1 MSETEGAKKFYG
13 KYRGTVIN
21 NVDPMMLGRLLVS
34 VPDVLGPVPSS
45 WAVPCVPLAG
55 PTGPP
60 MGVYLVPP
68 IGAGVWVEFEQ
79 GNPDY
84 PIWVGCR
91 WGLQSDVPLAA
102 QLGNPADPNIVIQSL
117 LQQAIVISDL
127 PPAVPPPVLPP
138 TPPIGGITLRST
150 TGASIVVN
158 DAGIFISNGKGATI
172 MMVGPTVTINNGA
185 LVVV

>member
-1 MSETEGAKKFYG
+1 MSETDGGKKYYG

-21 NVDPMMLGRLLVS
+21 NVDPMMLGRLLVE
-34 VPDVLGPVPSS
+34 VPDVLGLVPSS

-60 MGVYLVPP
+60 MGVYMVPP

-91 WGLQSDVPLAA
+91 WGLQSDIPLAA
-102 QLGNPADPNIVIQSL
+102 LASNPADPNIVIQSF
-117 LQQAIVISDL
+117 LQQSIVISDL
-127 PPAVPPPVLPP
+127 PPAAPPPVMPP
-138 TPPIGGITLRST
+138 TPPVGGITLRST

-172 MMVGPTVTINNGA
+172 MMVGPTININNGA
-185 LVVV
+185 LVIT